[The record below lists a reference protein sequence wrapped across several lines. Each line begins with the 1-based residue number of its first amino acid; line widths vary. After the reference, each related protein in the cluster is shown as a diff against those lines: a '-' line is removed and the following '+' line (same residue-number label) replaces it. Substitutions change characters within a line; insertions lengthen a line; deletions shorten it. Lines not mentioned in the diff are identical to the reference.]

1 MGRGKYWAAIQL
13 QQRFQPNP
21 SALRLFCRPLKLS
34 QIEAIIV
41 GSLPSHDWEDGDW
54 SGDTLQ
60 GCKLASRA
68 CQDEFSLLWALSPKL
83 WILGFLVLY
92 LLSPHFFLHTIFTT
106 AITVI
111 FPKY

>member
-41 GSLPSHDWEDGDW
+41 GSLPSHDWPPDAAVLGRRV
-54 SGDTLQ
+54 GGL
-60 GCKLASRA
+60 GKAAL
-68 CQDEFSLLWALSPKL
+68 FSPGS
-83 WILGFLVLY
+83 
-92 LLSPHFFLHTIFTT
+92 SC
-106 AITVI
+106 
-111 FPKY
+111 